1 MIKYEIQLQIT
12 SVFNC
17 TELEPGDSLK
27 MIKSTLHGT
36 DNGFNFTIVEAFDS
50 KEEAEYSL
58 QKYNGYKVY
67 DSLRRNYGDKQ
78 ISYDYAVDYFLEAN
92 EYDDDGIWIR
102 PLGIIGFAPLVEISD
117 SDFWKMDIFKEWNN
131 RTKNESERRR
141 SLKTV
146 SGRFENTPDYKEW

>member
-27 MIKSTLHGT
+27 MIESTLHGM
-36 DNGFNFTIVEAFDS
+36 DNGFNFTTVEAFDS
-50 KEEAEYSL
+50 KEEAVYSL

-67 DSLRRNYGDKQ
+67 DSLRKNYGDKQ
-78 ISYDYAVDYFLEAN
+78 TIYDYAVDYFLEAN

-102 PLGIIGFAPLVEISD
+102 PLGILDYASIVEISN
-117 SDFWKMDIFKEWNN
+117 SDFWEMAIYKKWRRDTDCESKN
-131 RTKNESERRR
+131 RNSAYSWRDPVYRDK
-141 SLKTV
+141 V
-146 SGRFENTPDYKEW
+146 

>member
-50 KEEAEYSL
+50 KEEAVDRF

-67 DSLRRNYGDKQ
+67 DSLRRDYGDKQ
-78 ISYDYAVDYFLEAN
+78 ISYEYVVDYFLEAN
-92 EYDDDGIWIR
+92 EYDDDGIWLR
-102 PLGIIGFAPLVEISD
+102 PVETISYAPLVEISD
-117 SDFWKMDIFKEWNN
+117 CDFFKMDIYSDMCIFI
-131 RTKNESERRR
+131 RRP
-141 SLKTV
+141 
-146 SGRFENTPDYKEW
+146 GHAPC

>member
-12 SVFNC
+12 RIYNC

-27 MIKSTLHGT
+27 MIKSTMHGT

-102 PLGIIGFAPLVEISD
+102 PLGILDYASIVEISN
-117 SDFWKMDIFKEWNN
+117 SDFWEMAIYKKWAK
-131 RTKNESERRR
+131 RVKYESQDRN
-141 SLKTV
+141 LAG
-146 SGRFENTPDYKEW
+146 SGRNPKYRDQI

>member
-12 SVFNC
+12 RIYNC

-78 ISYDYAVDYFLEAN
+78 ISYDYAVVAFQIL
-92 EYDDDGIWIR
+92 
-102 PLGIIGFAPLVEISD
+102 
-117 SDFWKMDIFKEWNN
+117 
-131 RTKNESERRR
+131 SERFLLRAIQIEV
-141 SLKTV
+141 LTHL
-146 SGRFENTPDYKEW
+146 Y